1 MERFATPSAA
11 VRDLYDDIA
20 FLGRY
25 AGQPANI
32 VGLMPSSERREMCA
46 ATVRLLEA
54 ERESPQLPGQG
65 NDDVRGR

>member
-1 MERFATPSAA
+1 MERFATPSDA

-25 AGQPANI
+25 CGQQRSEVGVMI
-32 VGLMPSSERREMCA
+32 VSERRELCA

-54 ERESPQLPGQG
+54 ERETPQLPGQG
-65 NDDVRGR
+65 NDDIRGR